1 MYRILITEYR
11 LLNTDCRTP
20 ELIKFYNLY
29 ISTKNT
35 LLKNQNR
42 ILSIDIMRGLT
53 LLLMLFVNDLNMNV
67 APKWLG
73 HMEANFDGMGLADWV
88 FPGFLFIAGMAIPFA
103 LSKRFAK
110 GDTIEDISK
119 HILTR
124 SVSLIIIGVLM
135 LNTGRVNAELTGLSK
150 DLWAL
155 LMYIAVFLFWNDYR
169 DSKERIYTV
178 AGYKLAALAIFI
190 FLVFRF
196 RSGELENSGSLITG
210 WWGILG
216 LIGWGYLVSAF
227 TYVLCRD
234 SIWKT
239 SIAAGLFF
247 LLNILSG
254 LKLLN
259 FLNPV
264 QPYIGVLTGG
274 NVPFIVLTG
283 LIAGLILKKFPL
295 AEYKKVIPV
304 FTVLGI
310 LFIISGFIL
319 RHWFIISKIRAT
331 PSWGMIC
338 NGISI
343 LLFILIYLIV
353 DVKGKKSW
361 STFLKPAGEHS
372 LTTYLAPDILYHLIW
387 MSGLPILIYKQSSSP
402 WIVVGGSILWALAM
416 AGLTALLL
424 RVNIKLKL

>member
-1 MYRILITEYR
+1 M
-11 LLNTDCRTP
+11 
-20 ELIKFYNLY
+20 
-29 ISTKNT
+29 S
-35 LLKNQNR
+35 NQNR
-42 ILSIDIMRGLT
+42 ILSIDIIRGLT

-67 APKWLG
+67 APRWLG

-88 FPGFLFIAGMAIPFA
+88 FPGFLFIVGMAIPFA
-103 LSKRFAK
+103 LSKRFSK
-110 GDTIEDISK
+110 GDTIEDISR

-190 FLVFRF
+190 YLVFRF
-196 RSGELENSGSLITG
+196 KSGQPVNSGSLITG

-227 TYVLCRD
+227 TYVICRD
-234 SIWKT
+234 SIWRT
-239 SIAAGLFF
+239 AVFTGFFF

-254 LKLLN
+254 LNLLN

-264 QPYIGVLTGG
+264 KPYLGVLISG

-283 LIAGLILKKFPL
+283 LIAGLLIRKYPL
-295 AEYKKVIPV
+295 SEFKKVIPI
-304 FTVLGI
+304 FIGLGI
-310 LFIISGFIL
+310 FCLVSGFIL
-319 RHWFIISKIRAT
+319 RHWFIISKIKAT

-338 NGISI
+338 NGISF
-343 LLFILIYLIV
+343 LLFILIYWIV
-353 DVKGKKSW
+353 DIKGKKTW
-361 STFLKPAGEHS
+361 ATFLKPAGEHS

-416 AGLTALLL
+416 AGLTALLV
-424 RVNIKLKL
+424 RINIKLKL